1 MSLQSGTRNL
11 TEGKIFRQLTRLAM
25 PIMATGFIQMA
36 YTLVD
41 MVWIGH
47 LGSREMAAVGTM
59 GIIFW
64 LLSSVAFLTKAGAEI
79 SIAQSI
85 GSRQPDRAMAYAS
98 HTVTVSLIM
107 GVFFGVALML
117 FAHPVI
123 DLFKLESSVAD
134 IAHEY
139 LMIVC
144 LAIPSVFMVFT
155 FSGIYNGIG
164 RTSIPF
170 YFMSAGLI
178 CNMLLDPLMIFGV
191 NGTGA
196 MGVKGAAIA
205 TAFSQILVMIL
216 FIIKM
221 KRKNGILNRFPYF
234 VKLKKN
240 YTLVIF
246 KLGFPVAAMNCLFAG
261 INFYMARIASVHGGY
276 LGVMSQTTGSQIE
289 GITWNTSQGFSTA
302 LGTFTAQNYAA
313 GKIDRTYKAY
323 RYTLMMLFSLGII
336 VTLLFLFLGKEIFS
350 LFIPETEAINA
361 GGDYLN
367 FVAYCQLFMMLE
379 ITTLGI
385 WNGYGKTLPPAIVS
399 ITFNLARIPLALTLA
414 PVMGINGVW
423 LSITVSAII
432 KGIVS
437 PVWFHCVKRK
447 INRYKSI

>member
-1 MSLQSGTRNL
+1 MSLQGGARNL
-11 TEGKIFRQLTRLAM
+11 TEGNIFRQLTQLAA
-25 PIMATGFIQMA
+25 PIMATGFVQMA

-41 MVWIGH
+41 MAWIGH

-59 GIIFW
+59 GIILW
-64 LLSSVAFLTKAGAEI
+64 LLTSIAFLTKTGAEI
-79 SIAQSI
+79 TIAQSI

-98 HTVTVSLIM
+98 HTVTISLIM
-107 GVFFGVALML
+107 GVFFGVALIL

-123 DLFKLESSVAD
+123 SLFKLETGVAE

-139 LMIVC
+139 LQIVC
-144 LAIPSVFMVFT
+144 LAIPSVFLVFT

-164 RTSIPF
+164 RTSVPF

-178 CNMLLDPLMIFGV
+178 CNMLLDPLLIFGV

-205 TAFSQILVMIL
+205 TSFSEILVMAL

-221 KRKNGILNRFPYF
+221 KRKDGILDRFPYF
-234 VKLKKN
+234 VRLKKS
-240 YTLVIF
+240 YTLTIF
-246 KLGFPVAAMNCLFAG
+246 KLGFPAAAMNGLFAG
-261 INFYMARIASVHGGY
+261 INFYLARIASIYGGY

-313 GKIDRTYKAY
+313 GKIDRTYRAY
-323 RYTLMMLFSLGII
+323 RYTLMLLFSLGII
-336 VTLLFLFLGKEIFS
+336 VTLSFFFFGNEIFS
-350 LFIPETEAINA
+350 LFTPETEAITA
-361 GGDYLN
+361 GGEYLN
-367 FVAYCQLFMMLE
+367 IVAYCQLFMMLE

-385 WNGYGKTLPPAIVS
+385 WNGYGRTLPPALVS
-399 ITFNLARIPLALTLA
+399 IISNLARIPLALTLA
-414 PVMGINGVW
+414 PSIGINGVW
-423 LSITVSAII
+423 MAITISAVI

-437 PVWFHCVKRK
+437 PVWFHCVRKRGT
-447 INRYKSI
+447 INE